1 MKLIQQI
8 TESFS
13 AEAAIDALKGT
24 VQYAKEIQRGSLD
37 TRSAISF
44 LAGRLKAENSEMSKL
59 LDELLK
65 NTK

>member
-1 MKLIQQI
+1 MKLLQQI

-13 AEAAIDALKGT
+13 SDAAISALRDTIDYAKT
-24 VQYAKEIQRGSLD
+24 VQKGSLD
-37 TRSAISF
+37 TRSAINF
-44 LAGRLKAENSEMSKL
+44 LAGRLKAENSQMSKL